1 MELRHLR
8 YFLATAREG
17 NMTRA
22 AAACHVSQPALS
34 RQLAD
39 LERDLGCELFVRESR
54 GVTLTDD
61 GMMLRKRAEEIVLLA
76 DRAEQE
82 LRSGDVEVEGDV
94 WIGGGE
100 SRAMELVAHAMKDIC
115 ERNPAVRLNLHS
127 GNYADVAERID
138 KGILDF
144 GIVFGR
150 VPESRFESI
159 ELPWK
164 DRWGVLMRRDD
175 PLAQH
180 EVLDWQDIT
189 SRRLI
194 VSQQMDEETSDD
206 GVENLAARSQ
216 NAVAFY
222 TLLYNASLLVEA
234 GFGIAVCFD
243 GIVAAG
249 EGTPFAWVPL
259 REAMPVS
266 AYLIWK
272 RFQPLSRAAALFLG
286 AFREECAR
294 S

>member
-164 DRWGVLMRRDD
+164 DQWGVLMRRDD

-180 EVLDWQDIT
+180 EVLDWQDIA

-206 GVENLAARSQ
+206 GAENLAARSQ

-243 GIVAAG
+243 GIVTAG

-259 REAMPVS
+259 RGGTPVS
-266 AYLIWK
+266 AYLVWK
-272 RFQPLSRAAALFLG
+272 RFQPLSRAAALFLE